1 VSTEI
6 AGPTDRSLGIES
18 ERRAVLRGFL
28 RDRRARL
35 QPEDVGLSR
44 GGHRRSPGL
53 RREEVAIL
61 AGMSVNW
68 YAQLESGANDSISP
82 AALDSV
88 ARTLHLS
95 EPERIY
101 LGALTRVPLPAPRH
115 PDSIVV
121 PDRLIAFLA
130 ELKDR
135 PAVIWNRCRDA
146 VAWNAMTASIFHYSF
161 EAPSFHR
168 NGWWRIFKH
177 PNRERIWADW
187 DSAARRAVAALRWQF
202 SRDPE
207 AVYDLLLDLQQCNA
221 FRDLWERDS
230 AVTDWMLAP
239 APDVAVQIP
248 DRPPLLLEPVTLSLP
263 NSDEFLIQIHRRCD
277 AETASL
283 LSSVFAMS

>member
-1 VSTEI
+1 VNTET
-6 AGPTDRSLGIES
+6 ADPTDRSFGIES
-18 ERRAVLRGFL
+18 ERRALLRAFL
-28 RDRRARL
+28 RDRRSRL
-35 QPEDVGLSR
+35 QPQDVGLTR

-68 YAQLESGANDSISP
+68 YAQLETGANDTISP

-88 ARTLHLS
+88 ARTLRLS
-95 EPERIY
+95 EPERLY

-115 PDSIVV
+115 SDSIPI
-121 PDRLIAFLA
+121 PDRLLAFLE

-146 VAWNAMTASIFHYSF
+146 VAWNAMTTSMFHYSF
-161 EAPSFHR
+161 DNPSFHR

-187 DSAARRAVAALRWQF
+187 ESAAHRAVAALRWQF

-207 AVYDLLLDLQQCNA
+207 AVYDLLLDLQQCNV
-221 FRDLWERDS
+221 FQELWQSDS
-230 AVTDWMLAP
+230 AVTDWMLTP

-248 DRPPLLLEPVTLSLP
+248 NRPPLLLEPVTLLLP
-263 NSDEFLIQIHRRCD
+263 GSDEYMLQIHRRFD
-277 AETASL
+277 PETARI
-283 LSSVFAMS
+283 LSDMFAM